1 MEPVSEYCASV
12 APLRV
17 PHYLNAYFITLLIK
31 PSHISMLS
39 FFALLLIVRYTNVVN
54 LYFFMEVFYADN
66 FGMR

>member
-17 PHYLNAYFITLLIK
+17 PHYLNAYFINKAVTYFDAF
-31 PSHISMLS
+31 

-66 FGMR
+66 SGMR